1 MTHDTQHFHTWEI
14 LTHDNPCFEK
24 IKELITNSTFSFSF
38 NPMRQ
43 FKRCDLHVAP
53 FCLSEASTF
62 SICVYILTPGFTPLG
77 VALYLHENLR
87 IFFAW
92 QVIRNVEVKCLTYFA
107 MSHVINSYMIFFFF
121 YFQLLK
127 FKYAWNVKV
136 AWNWSDARIFNV
148 SLKSYHFF
156 TGKIGGEFSALA
168 LNTNP
173 QL

>member
-1 MTHDTQHFHTWEI
+1 MWFACGPILSLRGLHIFH
-14 LTHDNPCFEK
+14 LCLH
-24 IKELITNSTFSFSF
+24 F
-38 NPMRQ
+38 NPRLYSSWH
-43 FKRCDLHVAP
+43 C
-53 FCLSEASTF
+53 
-62 SICVYILTPGFTPLG
+62 CVFAWKFAY
-77 VALYLHENLR
+77 
-87 IFFAW
+87 FFAW
-92 QVIRNVEVKCLTYFA
+92 QVIRNVEVNCLTYFA
-107 MSHVINSYMIFFFF
+107 MSCVINSYMIFFFF

-156 TGKIGGEFSALA
+156 TGKIWGEFPALS